1 MKLRIPDFSKYCVPA
16 RVYLVLAFISVL
28 LYVFTSLSGFGDGP
42 VPCDTNIADCDAKKN
57 YALTQPNY
65 SVISFIT
72 NIIFILLW
80 ATLLNYIC
88 NKYKST
94 GVIISWILVILPI
107 VFVILAMFMFLPIL
121 PHILEDRI
129 QNERKRIM

>member
-16 RVYLVLAFISVL
+16 RVYLVLSFIFVLISV
-28 LYVFTSLSGFGDGP
+28 FTGLSGFGD
-42 VPCDTNIADCDAKKN
+42 VPCDTNIEDCDAWKKN

-88 NKYKST
+88 NQYKST
-94 GVIISWILVILPI
+94 GVIISWILVIVPI
-107 VFVILAMFMFLPIL
+107 VFVILSMFMFLPIL
-121 PHILEDRI
+121 NSIKEFRVKND
-129 QNERKRIM
+129 RKRIM

>member
-16 RVYLVLAFISVL
+16 RVYLVLSFIFVL
-28 LYVFTSLSGFGDGP
+28 ISVFTSNSGFGD
-42 VPCDTNIADCDAKKN
+42 VPCDTNKDDCDVWKKN
-57 YALTQPNY
+57 YALTKPNY

-72 NIIFILLW
+72 NIIVILLW

-94 GVIISWILVILPI
+94 GVIISWIFVIALI
-107 VFVILAMFMFLPIL
+107 VCVILAMFVFLPIL
-121 PHILEDRI
+121 NNIKEFRVKNDGK
-129 QNERKRIM
+129 NTEN

>member
-16 RVYLVLAFISVL
+16 RVYLVLSFIFVL
-28 LYVFTSLSGFGDGP
+28 ISVFTSLSGFGDVP
-42 VPCDTNIADCDAKKN
+42 VPCDTNIADCDALKKN

-65 SVISFIT
+65 SVKVSSQISSSYYYGQHYST
-72 NIIFILLW
+72 IFR
-80 ATLLNYIC
+80 

-121 PHILEDRI
+121 PHILEDG
-129 QNERKRIM
+129 

>member
-16 RVYLVLAFISVL
+16 RVYLVLSFIFVL
-28 LYVFTSLSGFGDGP
+28 ISVFTSNSGFGD
-42 VPCDTNIADCDAKKN
+42 VPCDTNKEDCDVWKKN

-129 QNERKRIM
+129 QNDRKRIM